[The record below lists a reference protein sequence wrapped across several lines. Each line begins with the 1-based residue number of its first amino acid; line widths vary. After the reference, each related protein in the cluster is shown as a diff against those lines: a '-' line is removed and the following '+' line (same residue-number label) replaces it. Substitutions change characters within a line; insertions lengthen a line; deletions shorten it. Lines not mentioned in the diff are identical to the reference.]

1 MKRTEQLQRLHSGL
15 SGKYDVIII
24 GGGATGLGTA
34 LDSVTRGFKT
44 LLLEKSDFASGTSSR
59 STKLVHGGVRYL
71 ARMDLMLVT
80 EALRERGLMLRN
92 APHLTSDQ
100 EFIIPVYSWFDA
112 VLYTTGLKFYDILS
126 GRLSLGKSYFINRK
140 KVIERLPDIKPDG
153 LKGGIV
159 YHDGQFDDARMAIS
173 MAKAC
178 VKHGGTV
185 LNYFEVMAL
194 LKDKEGR
201 IEGVDACDLVTGEK
215 YNIKSSLV
223 INCTGVFADEI
234 IHMDTP
240 EAKRMIKPS
249 QGVHLVFDRS
259 FLNGNSA
266 LMIPKTDDGRVLFA
280 IPWYGRTVAGTTD
293 TPLNTISREP
303 VALTEEIDF
312 ILNTAGRYMV
322 KPPARKD
329 ILSVFAGLRPL
340 ASDPDNPHA
349 TKEISRRHKI
359 ILSGSGL
366 LTITGGKWTTWRC
379 MAEEALDCAIK
390 AGVLR
395 KRNCV
400 TKNLKIESVSGNI
413 PSDRLK
419 VYGENAR
426 EIGEMMNE
434 NPELAEK
441 ISEKLPYTKA
451 EIGWILRNEMPVTLE
466 DMLARRLRALILDAA
481 ETANCAPVVAEI
493 MAGEMEHDGRWIEEQ
508 VDCFRKL
515 AKNYLPRI

>member
-259 FLNGNSA
+259 FLNG
-266 LMIPKTDDGRVLFA
+266 
-280 IPWYGRTVAGTTD
+280 
-293 TPLNTISREP
+293 
-303 VALTEEIDF
+303 
-312 ILNTAGRYMV
+312 
-322 KPPARKD
+322 
-329 ILSVFAGLRPL
+329 
-340 ASDPDNPHA
+340 
-349 TKEISRRHKI
+349 
-359 ILSGSGL
+359 
-366 LTITGGKWTTWRC
+366 
-379 MAEEALDCAIK
+379 
-390 AGVLR
+390 
-395 KRNCV
+395 
-400 TKNLKIESVSGNI
+400 
-413 PSDRLK
+413 
-419 VYGENAR
+419 
-426 EIGEMMNE
+426 
-434 NPELAEK
+434 
-441 ISEKLPYTKA
+441 
-451 EIGWILRNEMPVTLE
+451 
-466 DMLARRLRALILDAA
+466 
-481 ETANCAPVVAEI
+481 
-493 MAGEMEHDGRWIEEQ
+493 
-508 VDCFRKL
+508 
-515 AKNYLPRI
+515 